1 MKRKLVGVLLMTA
14 VLAMAGCANNAGDLT
29 GKISKGTDKQEMAS
43 GYKGNADAATKE
55 GEKETTEESDEA
67 VENESTQEVQTTESE
82 EQTEEINTGTEADTV
97 TDTDTGGDAHAEET
111 GDVQR
116 DFKEEFELYDAQLN
130 EAPLNLTPVIG
141 EFFESLYEDTMPIEN
156 PEGQLYGFEDDL
168 TAGCSVWC
176 AIADYNEKVSASSA
190 LEAQGE
196 LSYEAG
202 NILDRDRKDAWVEGA
217 EGNGIGESVTITKSY
232 DIGTDSEGYDC
243 IFFTDLCIVNGYARD
258 EETFKNNS
266 RVKSLKM
273 YFNDEYVCDLELE
286 DTMKPQY
293 ISLSGLHLSAQN
305 KEESTFRF
313 EIGDVY
319 PGDKYEDTAITGI
332 EIRMFTKNH

>member
-1 MKRKLVGVLLMTA
+1 MKCKFVGVLLMTA

-29 GKISKGTDKQEMAS
+29 GKISEGTDKQESAS
-43 GYKGNADAATKE
+43 GYEGNADATTKE
-55 GEKETTEESDEA
+55 EDEEAAEESATATASEKTEEEQA
-67 VENESTQEVQTTESE
+67 AEPV
-82 EQTEEINTGTEADTV
+82 EQTEEINDDTEADTG
-97 TDTDTGGDAHAEET
+97 TDTEADVHAQEAGDI
-111 GDVQR
+111 QR

-141 EFFESLYEDTMPIEN
+141 EFFDSLYEDTMPIEK

-176 AIADYNEKVSASSA
+176 AIVDYNEKVSASSA

-196 LSYEAG
+196 CSYEAG

-217 EGNGIGESVTITKSY
+217 DGNGIGENVTITKSY

-258 EETFKNNS
+258 EETFKNNG
-266 RVKSLKM
+266 RVKTLKM

-313 EIGDVY
+313 EIADVY